1 MTVQFAWW
9 KRAASEARQMTT
21 ETESKNEFENEP
33 WYRNPW
39 VWLII
44 AIPALTVIGGL
55 FTIYLA
61 ISRPD
66 YLVDDTSIK
75 EETPASQ
82 SR

>member
-1 MTVQFAWW
+1 MTVQFTWW

-21 ETESKNEFENEP
+21 KIESKSEFENEP

-44 AIPALTVIGGL
+44 AIPFLTVIGGL

-66 YLVDDTSIK
+66 YLVDDMSIK